1 MKTIVR
7 QLGLGAVLWCFAL
20 FQVHAQDRPG
30 VELEQVET
38 SDIISEVSLNG
49 TVNALR
55 TSRLSTAV
63 AGLVESVQVETGD
76 RVAGGDQ
83 LMGLDDEQAGFEL
96 ESARAEAAE
105 ARARLQ
111 EAQRRLA
118 EARSVGA
125 GRNIAATEIS
135 ARESEVAVT
144 EATLA
149 RLRAEERRRQVVLDR
164 HRIEAPFD
172 GVVSNR
178 ISDLGEWVTPG
189 DELLTLVDTT
199 NLRLDF
205 RVPQNYYQRVDEDS
219 ELLLHPGG
227 RGQERLAASIR
238 SLVPVSDPQA
248 RTFLMRATGP
258 EKLNLLPGMAVQATL
273 RVSTGEQGL
282 TVSRDAINRYPDGR
296 ITVWIAEPAN
306 DELYEVRERRVEVGS
321 SFDNRME
328 ILGGLEG
335 DEQVVIRG
343 NESLQDGARV
353 RLAERG
359 SD

>member
-1 MKTIVR
+1 VKPIVW
-7 QLGLGAVLWCFAL
+7 QLAAVAGLWSVWLL
-20 FQVHAQDRPG
+20 HAQAQGRPG

-63 AGLVESVQVETGD
+63 AGLVEDVRVETGN
-76 RVAGGDQ
+76 RVARGD
-83 LMGLDDEQAGFEL
+83 LLVALDDEQAEFEL
-96 ESARAEAAE
+96 ESARAESSE

-125 GRNIAATEIS
+125 GRNIAATEVS
-135 ARESEVAVT
+135 ARESEVAAT

-172 GVVSNR
+172 GVVSDR

-189 DELLTLVDTT
+189 DEMLTLVDTT

-205 RVPQNYYQRVDEDS
+205 RVPQNYYQRISDDS
-219 ELLLHPGG
+219 ELWVQVGG
-227 RGQERLAASIR
+227 ASQKSVKAMIE
-238 SLVPVSDPQA
+238 SLVPVSDPRA

-258 EKLNLLPGMAVQATL
+258 EKLDVLPGMAVQATL
-273 RVSTGEQGL
+273 RVSTGEKGL

-296 ITVWIAEPAN
+296 VTVWIAEPT
-306 DELYEVRERRVEVGS
+306 DEDLYEVREKRVEVGS
-321 SFDNRME
+321 GFDNRME
-328 ILGGLEG
+328 IISGLEG
-335 DEQVVIRG
+335 TELVVIRG
-343 NESLQDGARV
+343 NESLEDGARV

-359 SD
+359 SR

>member
-1 MKTIVR
+1 MNSKIWRLAAMV
-7 QLGLGAVLWCFAL
+7 GLLWFPHL
-20 FQVHAQDRPG
+20 QAQDRPG

-38 SDIISEVSLNG
+38 SAIISEVSLNG

-63 AGLVESVQVETGD
+63 AGLVEDVRVETGND
-76 RVAGGDQ
+76 VAKGD
-83 LMGLDDEQAGFEL
+83 LLVALDNQQAEFEL
-96 ESARAEAAE
+96 ASARAETAE
-105 ARARLQ
+105 ARTRFE
-111 EAQRRLA
+111 EAQRRLG

-125 GRNIAATEIS
+125 GRNIAATEVS
-135 ARESEVAVT
+135 ARESEVAAT
-144 EATLA
+144 EAALA
-149 RLRAEERRRQVVLDR
+149 RLSAEERRRQVVLDR

-205 RVPQNYYQRVDEDS
+205 RVPQNYYQRIGDDS
-219 ELLLHPGG
+219 ELFLTMSGM
-227 RGQERLAASIR
+227 GQQRVPASIE
-238 SLVPVSDPQA
+238 SLVPVNDPQA

-273 RVSTGEQGL
+273 RMSTGEQGL

-296 ITVWIAEPAN
+296 VTVWIAESVGEN
-306 DELYEVRERRVEVGS
+306 LYEVREKRVEVGS
-321 SFDNRME
+321 FFANRME
-328 ILGGLEG
+328 VLSGLEG
-335 DEQVVIRG
+335 DEQVVVRG
-343 NESLQDGARV
+343 NESLEDGARV
-353 RLAERG
+353 RPAERG
-359 SD
+359 SR

>member
-1 MKTIVR
+1 MA
-7 QLGLGAVLWCFAL
+7 GLWCLSLSQA
-20 FQVHAQDRPG
+20 QAQDRPG

-63 AGLVESVQVETGD
+63 AGLVEEVRVETGT
-76 RVAGGDQ
+76 RVTRGD
-83 LMGLDDEQAGFEL
+83 LLVALDDEQAEFEL
-96 ESARAEAAE
+96 DSARAEAAE

-125 GRNIAATEIS
+125 GRNIAATEVS
-135 ARESEVAVT
+135 ARESEVAAT
-144 EATLA
+144 EAALA
-149 RLRAEERRRQVVLDR
+149 RLRAEEKRHQVVLDR

-172 GVVSNR
+172 GVVSER
-178 ISDLGEWVTPG
+178 ISDLGEWITPG
-189 DELLTLVDTT
+189 DELLTLVDIT

-205 RVPQNYYQRVDEDS
+205 RVSQDYYQRITDDS
-219 ELLLHPGG
+219 ELLVQA
-227 RGQERLAASIR
+227 RGMDQKPVPVTIE

-248 RTFLMRATGP
+248 RTFLIRATGP
-258 EKLNLLPGMAVQATL
+258 EELNVLPGMAVQATL
-273 RVSTGEQGL
+273 RVSTGERGL

-296 ITVWIAEPAN
+296 VTVWIAEPA
-306 DELYEVRERRVEVGS
+306 DEELYEVREKRVEVGS

-328 ILGGLEG
+328 ILSGLEG
-335 DEQVVIRG
+335 DEDVVIRG
-343 NESLQDGARV
+343 NESLEEGARV
-353 RLAERG
+353 RLAGRG
-359 SD
+359 SR

>member
-1 MKTIVR
+1 MKPLVR
-7 QLGLGAVLWCFAL
+7 RLGFLAGLWCFAL
-20 FQVHAQDRPG
+20 SQVQAQDRPG

-63 AGLVESVQVETGD
+63 AGLVEGVRVETGG
-76 RVAGGDQ
+76 RVAQGDL
-83 LMGLDDEQAGFEL
+83 LMSLDDEQAEFEL
-96 ESARAEAAE
+96 ESARAEASE
-105 ARARLQ
+105 ARVRLE
-111 EAQRRLA
+111 EAQRRLK

-125 GRNIAATEIS
+125 GRNIAATEVS
-135 ARESEVAVT
+135 ARESEVAAT
-144 EATLA
+144 EAALA
-149 RLRAEERRRQVVLDR
+149 RLRAEEKRRQVVLDR

-178 ISDLGEWVTPG
+178 ASDLGEWVTPG
-189 DELLTLVDTT
+189 DELLTLVDIT

-205 RVPQNYYQRVDEDS
+205 RVPQDYYQRITDAS
-219 ELLLHPGG
+219 ELLVQAKGADQNPVPVTI
-227 RGQERLAASIR
+227 E
-238 SLVPVSDPQA
+238 SLVPVSDTRA
-248 RTFLMRATGP
+248 RTFLLRATGP
-258 EKLNLLPGMAVQATL
+258 EALKVLPGMAVQATL

-296 ITVWIAEPAN
+296 VTVWIAEPA
-306 DELYEVRERRVEVGS
+306 DEDLYEVREKRVEVGS

-328 ILGGLEG
+328 ILSGLDG

-343 NESLQDGARV
+343 NESLEDGARV

-359 SD
+359 SR

>member
-1 MKTIVR
+1 MKLIVW
-7 QLGLGAVLWCFAL
+7 QLGFLATVWCFSLSLA
-20 FQVHAQDRPG
+20 QAQDRPG

-49 TVNALR
+49 TANALR

-63 AGLVESVQVETGD
+63 AGLVDEVRVETGD
-76 RVAGGDQ
+76 RVARGD
-83 LMGLDDEQAGFEL
+83 LVVGLDDEQAEFEL
-96 ESARAEAAE
+96 ESARAEASE
-105 ARARLQ
+105 ARARLE

-125 GRNIAATEIS
+125 GRNIAATEVS
-135 ARESEVAVT
+135 ARESEVAAT
-144 EATLA
+144 EATLV
-149 RLRAEERRRQVVLDR
+149 RLRAEEKRRQVVLDR

-172 GVVSNR
+172 GVVSDR
-178 ISDLGEWVTPG
+178 TSDLGEWVTPG
-189 DELLTLVDTT
+189 DELLTLVDIT

-205 RVPQNYYQRVDEDS
+205 QVPEDYYQRITDDS
-219 ELLLHPGG
+219 ELLVRPQGA
-227 RGQERLAASIR
+227 GQEPVAVNIE

-258 EKLNLLPGMAVQATL
+258 DDFTALPGMAVRATL

-296 ITVWIAEPAN
+296 ITVWIAESAG
-306 DELYEVRERRVEVGS
+306 DDLYEVREKRVEVGS
-321 SFDNRME
+321 SFNNRME
-328 ILGGLEG
+328 IISGLEG
-335 DEQVVIRG
+335 GERVVTRG
-343 NESLQDGARV
+343 NESLEDGARV

-359 SD
+359 SR

>member
-1 MKTIVR
+1 MKPVVR
-7 QLGLGAVLWCFAL
+7 QLAFLAVLWCFSLA
-20 FQVHAQDRPG
+20 QAQDRPD
-30 VELEQVET
+30 VKLEQVQEA
-38 SDIISEVSLNG
+38 DIISEVSLNG

-55 TSRLSTAV
+55 TSLLSTAV
-63 AGLVESVQVETGD
+63 AGLVEDVRVETGD
-76 RVAGGDQ
+76 RVNSGD
-83 LMGLDDEQAGFEL
+83 LLIGLDDEQAEFEL

-105 ARARLQ
+105 ARARLD
-111 EAQRRLA
+111 EARRRLT

-125 GRNIAATEIS
+125 GRNIAATEVS
-135 ARESEVAVT
+135 ARESEVAAT

-149 RLRAEERRRQVVLDR
+149 RLSAEEKRRQVVLER

-172 GVVSNR
+172 GVVSDR
-178 ISDLGEWVTPG
+178 TSDLGEWVTPG

-205 RVPQNYYQRVDEDS
+205 RVPQDYYQRISDNS
-219 ELLLHPGG
+219 ELLVHMNGTD
-227 RGQERLAASIR
+227 QEPVSATIE

-248 RTFLMRATGP
+248 RTFLVRATGP
-258 EKLNLLPGMAVQATL
+258 EELKVLPGMAVQATL

-296 ITVWIAEPAN
+296 VTVWIAESAEE
-306 DELYEVRERRVEVGS
+306 DLYEVREKRVEVGS

-328 ILGGLEG
+328 ILSGLEG
-335 DEQVVIRG
+335 GEEIVIRG
-343 NESLQDGARV
+343 NESLEDGAKV

-359 SD
+359 SN

>member
-1 MKTIVR
+1 MGV
-7 QLGLGAVLWCFAL
+7 LVGLGCFVLSHA
-20 FQVHAQDRPG
+20 QAQDRPG
-30 VELEQVET
+30 VELERVDT

-63 AGLVESVQVETGD
+63 AGLVEDVRVETGD
-76 RVAGGDQ
+76 RVTGGDL
-83 LMGLDDEQAGFEL
+83 LMGLDDEQAEFEL
-96 ESARAEAAE
+96 ESVRAEVSE
-105 ARARLQ
+105 ARARLE

-125 GRNIAATEIS
+125 GRNIAATEVS
-135 ARESEVAVT
+135 ARESEVATT
-144 EATLA
+144 EAALA
-149 RLRAEERRRQVVLDR
+149 RLRAEEKRHQVVLAR

-178 ISDLGEWVTPG
+178 TSDLGEWVTPG

-205 RVPQNYYQRVDEDS
+205 RVPQDYYQRITDDS
-219 ELLLHPGG
+219 ELLVQA
-227 RGQERLAASIR
+227 RGMNQKPVPVTIE
-238 SLVPVSDPQA
+238 SLVPVSDTQA
-248 RTFLMRATGP
+248 RTFLLRATGP
-258 EKLNLLPGMAVQATL
+258 EDLDVLPGMAVRAVL

-296 ITVWIAEPAN
+296 ITVWIAETS
-306 DELYEVRERRVEVGS
+306 DEDLYEVREKRVEVGS

-328 ILGGLEG
+328 ILSGLEG

-343 NESLQDGARV
+343 NESLEDGARV

-359 SD
+359 SR

>member
-1 MKTIVR
+1 MA
-7 QLGLGAVLWCFAL
+7 GLLWFPHL
-20 FQVHAQDRPG
+20 QAQDRPG

-63 AGLVESVQVETGD
+63 AGLVEDVRVETGND
-76 RVAGGDQ
+76 VAKGD
-83 LMGLDDEQAGFEL
+83 LLVGLDDEQAEYEL
-96 ESARAEAAE
+96 ASARAEAAE
-105 ARARLQ
+105 ARTRLEEAR
-111 EAQRRLA
+111 RRLA

-125 GRNIAATEIS
+125 GRNIAATEVS
-135 ARESEVAVT
+135 ARESEVAAT

-205 RVPQNYYQRVDEDS
+205 RVPQNYYQRIDDGS
-219 ELLLHPGG
+219 ELFLHMGG
-227 RGQERLAASIR
+227 MDRERVPASIE

-273 RVSTGEQGL
+273 RVSTGKQGL

-296 ITVWIAEPAN
+296 ITVWIAEPAD
-306 DELYEVRERRVEVGS
+306 DELYEVREKRVEVGT

-328 ILGGLEG
+328 ILGGLDG
-335 DEQVVIRG
+335 DEQIVIRG

-359 SD
+359 SN